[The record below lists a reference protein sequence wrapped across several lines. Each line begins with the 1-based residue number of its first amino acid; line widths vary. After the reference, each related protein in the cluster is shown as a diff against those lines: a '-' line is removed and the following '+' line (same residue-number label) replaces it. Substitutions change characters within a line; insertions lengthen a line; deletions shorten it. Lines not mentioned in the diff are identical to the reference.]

1 MSKEDV
7 NNEKNKQ
14 NEENEENKESNNEQ
28 VEKKNDDIK
37 ENDEVIN
44 EDKEDEL
51 QNVNNKLLRLQ
62 ADFLNFK
69 KRVEKERFTTY
80 SNAISD
86 MIKEL
91 LPVIDNIDRAVKS
104 ENVLDPKLYDGIK
117 LINNQFIDILSKKG
131 LKEIDAID
139 KKFDPNKH
147 YGVAFEENSDK
158 EEDTIIE
165 VLQKGYTVNEKVIR
179 PSMVKIS
186 KK

>member
-7 NNEKNKQ
+7 NNEQNENKQ
-14 NEENEENKESNNEQ
+14 NEENEEIKESNNEQ
-28 VEKKNDDIK
+28 VEKK
-37 ENDEVIN
+37 NDEVIN

-51 QNVNNKLLRLQ
+51 QCVNNKLLRLQ

-91 LPVIDNIDRAVKS
+91 LPVIDNIERAVKS

-131 LKEIDAID
+131 LKEIEAID

-158 EEDTIIE
+158 EEDSIIE